1 MKQNF
6 PRWAYDDKGIIASK
20 DANKLLFSL
29 CWFSAARKYSQGRE
43 RRWLLFAGRL
53 CFLHSDTSRLNV
65 HGYQSLRGIFNR
77 EGKGVYMPRRSAVS
91 NGGGDTIMADEAEEL
106 LTVREVARRL
116 RVDDTT
122 VRRWIKSGALE
133 AITLPHRGKRQA
145 YRVKKSTLD
154 ALLRSPHLPG

>member
-1 MKQNF
+1 
-6 PRWAYDDKGIIASK
+6 
-20 DANKLLFSL
+20 
-29 CWFSAARKYSQGRE
+29 
-43 RRWLLFAGRL
+43 
-53 CFLHSDTSRLNV
+53 
-65 HGYQSLRGIFNR
+65 
-77 EGKGVYMPRRSAVS
+77 MPRRSALL
-91 NGGGDTIMADEAEEL
+91 NGVGDTIMVDEAEEL

-154 ALLRSPHLPG
+154 ALL